1 MTIPLLADKSMAIS
15 RAYGVLKEGSS
26 GSYGVLNE
34 GLRWALLLWSEGT
47 SRQKLTGVFLKSLLF
62 DLSLAL

>member
-15 RAYGVLKEGSS
+15 RAYGVLKED
-26 GSYGVLNE
+26 E

-47 SRQKLTGVFLKSLLF
+47 SRQKLTGVCLKSLLF

>member
-15 RAYGVLKEGSS
+15 RAYGVLKED
-26 GSYGVLNE
+26 E

-47 SRQKLTGVFLKSLLF
+47 SRQSWSVP
-62 DLSLAL
+62 